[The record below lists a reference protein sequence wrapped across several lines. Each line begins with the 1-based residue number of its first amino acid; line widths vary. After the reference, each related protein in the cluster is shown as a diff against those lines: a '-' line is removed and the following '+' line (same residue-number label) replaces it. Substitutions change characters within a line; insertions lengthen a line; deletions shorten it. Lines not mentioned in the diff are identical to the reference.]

1 MEEGIIKTIP
11 DREKAK
17 SILKMVETTM
27 EMISAIDSRK
37 YPSNVLKEY
46 YEVIRELITVILLL
60 DGYKTQGEGAHKKL
74 IEYLEKNYPEFKG
87 HEISL
92 IDDLRLTRNRIAY
105 NGFFVTDEY
114 LERKMKEILAII
126 EKLRVIIYK
135 KL

>member
-1 MEEGIIKTIP
+1 MEEGIIKTAP

-17 SILKMVETTM
+17 SILKMVETTL
-27 EMISAIDSRK
+27 EMIGAIDSKK

-74 IEYLEKNYPEFKG
+74 IEYLEKNYQEFKG

-92 IDDLRLTRNRIAY
+92 IDDLRIVRNRIAY
-105 NGFFVTDEY
+105 NGYFVTDEY
-114 LERKMKEILAII
+114 LERKMNEILAII
-126 EKLRVIIYK
+126 EKLRVLVYK

>member
-17 SILKMVETTM
+17 SILKMVETTL

-114 LERKMKEILAII
+114 LERKMREILVII

>member
-17 SILKMVETTM
+17 SILKMVETTL

-74 IEYLEKNYPEFKG
+74 IEYLEKNYPEFKR

>member
-1 MEEGIIKTIP
+1 MEEGMIKTIP

-17 SILKMVETTM
+17 SILKMVETTL

-74 IEYLEKNYPEFKG
+74 IEYLEKNYPEFKR

>member
-17 SILKMVETTM
+17 SILKMVETTL
-27 EMISAIDSRK
+27 EMISAIDTKK

-46 YEVIRELITVILLL
+46 YEVIRELVTVILLL

-74 IEYLEKNYPEFKG
+74 IEYLEKNYPEFKR

-92 IDDLRLTRNRIAY
+92 LDDLRLTRNRIAY

>member
-1 MEEGIIKTIP
+1 MEEGLIKTAP

-17 SILKMVETTM
+17 SILKMVETTL
-27 EMISAIDSRK
+27 EMIETVDSK
-37 YPSNVLKEY
+37 KFTSHVVKDY
-46 YEVIRELITVILLL
+46 YEVLRELITVILLL

-74 IEYLEKNYPEFKG
+74 IEYLEKNYGDFRG

-92 IDDLRLTRNRIAY
+92 IDDLSVVRNKIAY
-105 NGFFVTDEY
+105 NGFFVQDDY
-114 LERKMKEILAII
+114 LERKRKDILVLI

>member
-1 MEEGIIKTIP
+1 MEDGIIKTTP

-27 EMISAIDSRK
+27 EMIGTVDSRK

-46 YEVIRELITVILLL
+46 YEVIRELLTVILLL

-74 IEYLEKNYPEFKG
+74 IEYMRENYGDFKG

-92 IDDLRLTRNRIAY
+92 IDDLRMTRNRIAY
-105 NGFFVTDEY
+105 NGFFVNDEY

-126 EKLRVIIYK
+126 EKLRVLIYK

>member
-1 MEEGIIKTIP
+1 MEEGIIKTMP

-27 EMISAIDSRK
+27 EMISAIDSKK

-74 IEYLEKNYPEFKG
+74 IEYLEKNYPEFKRY
-87 HEISL
+87 EISL

-126 EKLRVIIYK
+126 DKLRVIIYK

>member
-1 MEEGIIKTIP
+1 MEEGIIKTTP

-27 EMISAIDSRK
+27 EMICAIDSKK
-37 YPSNVLKEY
+37 YPSNVIKEY

-74 IEYLEKNYPEFKG
+74 VEYLAKNYPEFKG

-92 IDDLRLTRNRIAY
+92 INDLRLTRNRIAY
-105 NGFFVTDEY
+105 NGFFVNDEY

-126 EKLRVIIYK
+126 EKLRVLIYK

>member
-17 SILKMVETTM
+17 SILKMVETTL

-46 YEVIRELITVILLL
+46 YEIIRELITVILLL

-74 IEYLEKNYPEFKG
+74 IEYLEKNYPEFKR
-87 HEISL
+87 HEVSL